1 MLRYLRLI
9 LFPLSLLYGLVI
21 IIRNKCYD
29 WGIFDSVQFDLPV
42 ICVGN
47 LAVGG
52 SGKTPVTEY
61 LVRLLEGKRIAI
73 LSRGYGRSTKGFLLA
88 DERASA
94 STIGDEPMQYFSKF
108 PQVTVAVC
116 ESRVKGIKM
125 LEKDHDLII
134 LDDAYQH
141 RQVRAGFNIL
151 LFEYASMFKFQC
163 MLPTGNLRE
172 PFYGYRRADS
182 ILITK
187 SPASVSEAV
196 KEQIYRKFADYDKAL
211 VHFAVIR
218 YDALKPV
225 YTCTGRKAEGL
236 SKNTRVFLLTGIANT
251 APLLKQ
257 LESQFQSIQEY
268 SFPDH
273 HQFSTKDISLLR
285 RAFKTDPSE
294 DKCIITTEKDAQRLL
309 GVRIKELLVD
319 LPVFYLPIAAEIEA
333 ADKVRFNKNILD
345 YVSNRTRDRT
355 IYKAKDKQF

>member
-9 LFPLSLLYGLVI
+9 LFPFSLLYGLVI

-29 WGIFDSVQFDLPV
+29 WGLLKSVQFDLPV

-61 LVRLLEGKRIAI
+61 LVELLKGRRIAI
-73 LSRGYGRSTKGFLLA
+73 LSRGYGRTTKGFLLA
-88 DERASA
+88 DAHASA
-94 STIGDEPMQYFSKF
+94 ATIGDEPMQYYTKF
-108 PQVTVAVC
+108 PEVTVAVC
-116 ESRVKGIKM
+116 ESRVTGIKL

-141 RQVRAGFNIL
+141 RQVRPGFNIL
-151 LFEYASMFKFQC
+151 LFEYSSMFRLQC

-172 PFYGYRRADS
+172 PFSGYQRADA

-187 SPASVSEAV
+187 SPAEVPANAKQKIFDKFIEAY
-196 KEQIYRKFADYDKAL
+196 KPLI
-211 VHFAVIR
+211 HFAGIR
-218 YDALKPV
+218 YEAFKLV
-225 YTCTGRKAEGL
+225 YASAVSKAEGL
-236 SKNTRVFLLTGIANT
+236 NKKTTVFLLTGIANS
-251 APLLKQ
+251 APLLQ
-257 LESQFQSIQEY
+257 HMEAQFQKVFQHA
-268 SFPDH
+268 FPDH
-273 HQFSTKDISLLR
+273 YQFTFKDISALVT
-285 RAFKTDPSE
+285 AYKNHPAE

-309 GVRIKELLVD
+309 DVRIKELLVD
-319 LPVFYLPIAAEIEA
+319 LPVFYLPIAVEIKA

-355 IYKAKDKQF
+355 IY